1 MTDTSGFM
9 TSPATLDQGADA
21 ATTAAGAVRRVDP
34 QVPLQA
40 VVQALPGASA
50 LAAVRATGQH
60 LDARVTGWSRDADG
74 YAAGLASSA
83 QGYTSSDASGR
94 AGLLESGSLPRS
106 PNAGGWR

>member
-74 YAAGLASSA
+74 LASSA
-83 QGYTSSDASGR
+83 QGYTSSDAAGR